1 MTPSQAASHFGV
13 TLKQMSEA
21 WNITRRSLERMW
33 YTHPNRFELIALGVK
48 CKLTQD
54 R

>member
-21 WNITRRSLERMW
+21 WAITRRSLERMW
-33 YTHPNRFELIALGVK
+33 HTHPDRFEIIALGVRS
-48 CKLTQD
+48 KLTHTK
-54 R
+54 